1 MEITGKALIGLMNSL
16 APAQLAEHWDNPGLQ
31 IGNPSEKVQRVLVA
45 LDVTEENI
53 AFAEENHIQ
62 MIIAHHPFLFK
73 ALHKIDGQTAK
84 GQMISRIIKNDILIF
99 AAHTNLDTADGGVN
113 DALADAL
120 GLIRCEGL
128 VPVSGNSLMKLT
140 ANFGGSI
147 SESLIRELKSDSSV
161 YAAEFS
167 DEGKVQ
173 IRIKKSALSAVLPLL
188 MSYHPKTY
196 ETVQCMNY
204 PEYDFMGRIGE
215 LEAPLPGMEALQF
228 IKNRLGIPVLK
239 YCGNPEK
246 TIRKIAVLG
255 GAGAEFASLAKTK
268 GADLY
273 LTGDVKYHEAQDAA
287 AEGILMV
294 DGGHYYT
301 ERVIVPYLSKFLRE
315 AAQKNQWDLT
325 VYEDQGSSD
334 IFRYI

>member
-31 IGNPSEKVQRVLVA
+31 IGDPSKKVQRVLVA

-84 GQMISRIIKNDILIF
+84 GQIISRVIKNDILIF

-120 GLIRCEGL
+120 GLTRCEGL
-128 VPVSGNSLMKLT
+128 VPVGGNSLMKLT
-140 ANFGGSI
+140 ADFEGGI
-147 SESLIRELKSDSSV
+147 PESLVSELRSDSSA
-161 YAAEFS
+161 YTTELS
-167 DEGKVQ
+167 GNGKIQ
-173 IRIKKSALSAVLPLL
+173 IRVKKSALSAVLPLL

-204 PEYDFMGRIGE
+204 SEYDFMGRIGE
-215 LEAPLPGMEALQF
+215 LKTPMPGTEALQL

-246 TIRKIAVLG
+246 AVKKIAVLG
-255 GAGAEFASLAKTK
+255 GAGAEFASLAKAK

-325 VYEDQGSSD
+325 VYEDRVSSD
-334 IFRYI
+334 IFRYM